1 MEPLVKEKKPRSQAQ
16 LDAFEKARSVRQANM
31 RKQIEAEQA
40 AEKAAQKPAAAEEDE
55 EAEMPDPP
63 AATPRPP
70 APEKPAVHKD
80 MSVDDEYDTFDA
92 SEIVSSLNATRQELE
107 ELRNHVNDLNGKH
120 GQLHDNFMQHGI
132 NKASSLNFV

>member
-16 LDAFEKARSVRQANM
+16 IDAFEKARSVRQANM

-40 AEKAAQKPAAAEEDE
+40 AEKAAQKLAPAEEE
-55 EAEMPDPP
+55 EGENHEAP

-70 APEKPAVHKD
+70 VAEKPVHQAPA
-80 MSVDDEYDTFDA
+80 VDDVYDTFDA
-92 SEIVSSLNATRQELE
+92 SELVSSLNATRQELE
-107 ELRNHVNDLNGKH
+107 ELRNHVNELNGKH